1 MGKLLDIRG
10 RLGKDSS
17 SYQEAGA
24 SGGKELAPSGELLD
38 MTARR
43 EAALTE
49 DRRKVR
55 RTILTEFIAVHTV
68 VPGFGL
74 MRVSLY
80 NINDKGLAFELDAAR
95 GSFHPGEE
103 VAMRVYLNH
112 QTYFPFIVKIKH
124 ITEVVDEGVV
134 RHGCEFVNGT
144 INDVALQHFVGFI
157 ESVSA
162 SLHSDKGDILV
173 SGINS

>member
-1 MGKLLDIRG
+1 MGKLLDIRD
-10 RLGKDSS
+10 RLGKSTSGLPNGAGVEAPGEVHSS
-17 SYQEAGA
+17 DVV
-24 SGGKELAPSGELLD
+24 D

-49 DRRKVR
+49 DRRRIR

-74 MRVSLY
+74 MKVALY
-80 NINDKGLAFELDAAR
+80 NINDQGLAFELDRER
-95 GSFHPGEE
+95 GSFKADEE

-112 QTYFPFIVKIKH
+112 QTYFPFVVKIKH
-124 ITEVVDEGVV
+124 ITDVEDEGVF
-134 RHGCEFVNGT
+134 RHGCEFVTGT
-144 INDVALQHFVGFI
+144 INDVALQHFVGFL

-162 SLHSDKGDILV
+162 ALRHDKGDVLV
-173 SGINS
+173 SNINS